1 MIHNLRIRK
10 KMLSIETHKI
20 LFTEA
25 RSHKAWLN
33 KEVTDEQ
40 IDKIY
45 NLLKFAP
52 TSGNCCPARFT
63 FIKSDEAKKRLKPA
77 LDQGNID
84 KSMSAPCIVIISYDT
99 EFYESLSILSPHTNA
114 KAGYVGNEMKIKN
127 TAEFNSSLQG
137 AYFIMAT
144 RSIGLDCCPMLG
156 FNKEKLNQE
165 FFTEGKYKSLFI
177 CGIGYGDASKLYDR
191 APRLDFIDAC
201 SII

>member
-1 MIHNLRIRK
+1 
-10 KMLSIETHKI
+10 MLSIESRKI

-84 KSMSAPCIVIISYDT
+84 KSMSAPCVVIISYDT
-99 EFYESLSILSPHTNA
+99 EFYESLSILSPHTDA
-114 KAGYVGNEMKIKN
+114 KEGFIGKENKIKN
-127 TAEFNSSLQG
+127 TAEFNASLQG

-144 RSIGLDCCPMLG
+144 RSLGLDCCPMLG
-156 FNKEKLNQE
+156 FSKEKLNQE
-165 FFTEGKYKSLFI
+165 FFPDGKNKSLFI
-177 CGIGYGDASKLYDR
+177 CGIGYGDSSKLYDR
-191 APRLDFIDAC
+191 APRLEFNQAC
-201 SII
+201 TVL

>member
-1 MIHNLRIRK
+1 
-10 KMLSIETHKI
+10 MLSIETHKI

-99 EFYESLSILSPHTNA
+99 EFYESLSILSPHTDA
-114 KAGYVGNEMKIKN
+114 KAGYVGKEMKIKN

-156 FNKEKLNQE
+156 VNKEKLNQE